1 MIGRLLH
8 FSFLLTR
15 PLTVGVRAAIRMRD
29 GQFILVRHTYTSGW
43 HFPGGGLA
51 SNEVAGAALLR
62 ETEQEL
68 GITITDEPTLFGVY
82 FNRAVSKR
90 DHVLLF
96 QCRYDGDL
104 PAKSPSY
111 EIAEIA
117 AFHPDNLPEDVDS
130 GTARR
135 IREIT
140 CGDAAQPE
148 W

>member
-8 FSFLLTR
+8 LSFLVTR
-15 PLTVGVRAAIRMRD
+15 PLTIGVRAAIRMRD
-29 GQFILVRHTYTSGW
+29 DKFVLVRHTYTPGW

-51 SNEVAGAALLR
+51 RNEVAREALLR

-68 GITITDEPTLFGVY
+68 GIRMITEPTLFGVY

-104 PAKSPSY
+104 PMKSPSY
-111 EIAEIA
+111 EIADIA
-117 AFHPDNLPEDVDS
+117 AFDADHLPEEVDH

-135 IREIT
+135 IREIAYGET
-140 CGDAAQPE
+140 VTLE

>member
-1 MIGRLLH
+1 MLH
-8 FSFLLTR
+8 LYFLLTR
-15 PLTVGVRAAIRMRD
+15 PLTIGVRAAIRMRD
-29 GQFILVRHTYTSGW
+29 GKFVLVRHTYTPGW

-51 SNEVAGAALLR
+51 KNEVAREALLR
-62 ETEQEL
+62 EVEQEL
-68 GITITDEPTLFGVY
+68 GIQIRSELALLGLY

-96 QCRYDGDL
+96 HCRYDGDL
-104 PAKSPSY
+104 PVKSPSY

-117 AFHPDNLPEDVDS
+117 AFDSDRLPEDMDP

-135 IREIT
+135 IREIAFGET
-140 CGDAAQPE
+140 AQPE

>member
-1 MIGRLLH
+1 MVGRLLH
-8 FSFLLTR
+8 LYFLLTR
-15 PLTVGVRAAIRMRD
+15 PLTIGVRAAIRMRD
-29 GQFILVRHTYTSGW
+29 GKFILVRHTYTPGW

-51 SNEVAGAALLR
+51 RNEVAKQALLR
-62 ETEQEL
+62 EIEQEL
-68 GITITDEPTLFGVY
+68 GIQIVAEPALLGVY

-96 QCRYDGDL
+96 QCGYDGDL
-104 PAKSPSY
+104 PAKSSSY

-117 AFHPDNLPEDVDS
+117 AFASDHLPEYVDR

-135 IREIT
+135 IREIAYGET
-140 CGDAAQPE
+140 AQSE